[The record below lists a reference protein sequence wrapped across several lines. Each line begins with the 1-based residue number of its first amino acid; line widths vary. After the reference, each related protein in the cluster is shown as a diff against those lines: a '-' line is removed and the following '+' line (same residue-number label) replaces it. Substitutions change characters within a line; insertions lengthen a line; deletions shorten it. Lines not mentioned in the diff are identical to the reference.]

1 MFSEFYHRFGEN
13 AQTPQQYFCPGRIN
27 LIGEHIDYNG
37 GFVLPAAISMGTTLT
52 IRPRIDGKIRLQSAN
67 FDEVYAFDIND
78 KFQNLPEQTW
88 ANYPIGCI
96 HFIKRQGIP
105 FTGADML
112 FESNLPLGAGL
123 SSSASIEV
131 LTLFALHDMFG
142 DMEYPL
148 TQIALDAKSVEN
160 NFIGVSCG
168 IMDQF
173 AVAMGKE
180 GHAIKLNCETLEYE
194 YIPVDFGYYE
204 LIIISTN
211 KPREL
216 IHSAYNQ
223 RLKECREAL
232 EIINQKHHYK
242 NLCEVPLA
250 VAETELGDAVLL
262 ARATH
267 CITEQ
272 HRVLTACRALQ
283 KNDIDLFLAQ
293 LIQSHL
299 SLRNSYEV
307 TGVELDTLF
316 DLAMQSLGCDAIRMT
331 GAGFGG
337 CAIALVEHKELATFK
352 EVIEAGYL
360 DAIGFSPS
368 FYECKIGGGV
378 RRVL

>member
-37 GFVLPAAISMGTTLT
+37 GYVLPAAISLGTTLT

-67 FDEVYAFDIND
+67 FDETYVFEIHD

-96 HFIKRQGIP
+96 HFLKRRGIP
-105 FTGADML
+105 FTGADMYY
-112 FESNLPLGAGL
+112 ESTLPLGSGL

-142 DMEYPL
+142 DADYPL
-148 TQIALDAKSVEN
+148 TQIALDAQHIEN

-180 GHAIKLNCETLEYE
+180 GHAIKLNCDTLEYE
-194 YIPVDFGYYE
+194 YIPADFGSYE
-204 LIIISTN
+204 LVIISTN
-211 KPREL
+211 KPRQL
-216 IHSAYNQ
+216 VHSAYNQ
-223 RLKECREAL
+223 RLKECRDAL
-232 EIINQKHHYK
+232 EIINRKYPYK
-242 NLCEVPLA
+242 NLCDVPLS
-250 VAETELGDAVLL
+250 VAEEELSDAVLL

-272 HRVLTACRALQ
+272 RRVLTACRALQ
-283 KNDIDLFLAQ
+283 NKDIDLFMSQ

-299 SLRNSYEV
+299 SLRNNYEV
-307 TGVELDTLF
+307 TGKELDTLF
-316 DLAMQSLGCDAIRMT
+316 DLAMQSLGCGAIRMT

-337 CAIALVEHKELATFK
+337 CAIALIEPKEIVPFK
-352 EVIEAGYL
+352 ALVGAAYL
-360 DAIGFSPS
+360 DEIEFSPS
-368 FYECKIGGGV
+368 FYECKISSGV
-378 RRVL
+378 RRVA